1 MRGGFIWPCIVA
13 FSLLCFVACTDA
25 SPAPTRTP
33 SIVVS
38 PATTPAN
45 APTDTPLAPIV
56 AADPVP
62 DATVEQQPTSTLT
75 PTIPPTTT
83 KSVPTEPPSPAA
95 QPDLVVEHI
104 GIQLERGGDCN
115 YTSTQLGTRIGI
127 ANVGDGNAGPFVLD
141 VNGSQLEIT
150 SGLGPGQKASIWVPG
165 YSRGENEIFA
175 DALQQ
180 IDETNEDNNGF
191 SRSVPIPTLPAPC
204 TPTPGPDVTPAS
216 TPVSTPTATPGP
228 TPVPQGGGG
237 CVSDPDPEFTAHIT
251 DLSKIDFIIP
261 PAVLSGNRFKNR
273 SYVWISR
280 DETGW
285 AYEVPIY
292 APVDSTLT
300 GITFY
305 SEPAL
310 NDQGQLVDVEQFSL
324 SFQVSCEVS

>member
-1 MRGGFIWPCIVA
+1 MRGGFIGPFTLAIG
-13 FSLLCFVACTDA
+13 LLGFAACTDA

-33 SIVVS
+33 SIAVS

-45 APTDTPLAPIV
+45 APTDTPLAPTV
-56 AADPVP
+56 AANPVP
-62 DATVEQQPTSTLT
+62 DATAEQQPTSTLT

-83 KSVPTEPPSPAA
+83 KSVPTEPPSQAA

-127 ANVGDGNAGPFVLD
+127 ANLGDGNAGPFVLD

-191 SRSVPIPTLPAPC
+191 SRSVPIPTLSAPC
-204 TPTPGPDVTPAS
+204 TPTPGPDVTSTADPTLVTKPTSTRTPAS
-216 TPVSTPTATPGP
+216 TPVSTPTAIPLSLAKVYRPG
-228 TPVPQGGGG
+228 
-237 CVSDPDPEFTAHIT
+237 
-251 DLSKIDFIIP
+251 
-261 PAVLSGNRFKNR
+261 R
-273 SYVWISR
+273 
-280 DETGW
+280 
-285 AYEVPIY
+285 
-292 APVDSTLT
+292 
-300 GITFY
+300 
-305 SEPAL
+305 
-310 NDQGQLVDVEQFSL
+310 
-324 SFQVSCEVS
+324 